1 MTPTLPSYPLRFRT
15 VGTELQF
22 KPFPSYHVWL
32 LACDLS
38 DAIAAALTTAV
49 NLYELPFTFAD
60 GTLILLTVPALAT
73 ITSVRLHIE
82 IAFDV
87 ATTITLG
94 DDGDASRLLSS
105 DGNNPQ
111 EAGIYQTSPDYEY
124 SGATTLKL
132 FILAPGATTGA
143 GRIVL
148 EYDKE

>member
-1 MTPTLPSYPLRFRT
+1 MTTLPLFPLRFRT
-15 VGTELQF
+15 LGTMLQY

-32 LACDLS
+32 DACDFS

-82 IAFDV
+82 TAFDV
-87 ATTITLG
+87 ATTVTLG
-94 DDGDASRLLSS
+94 DDSDNARLLSS

-111 EAGIYQTSPDYEY
+111 EVGIYQTSPDYEY

-132 FILAPGATTGA
+132 FIASGATTGA

>member
-1 MTPTLPSYPLRFRT
+1 MTPTLPLFPLRFRT

-22 KPFPSYHVWL
+22 KPYPSYHTWL

-38 DAIAAALTTAV
+38 DALAVASAAAV

-82 IAFDV
+82 TAFDV
-87 ATTITLG
+87 PTTITVG
-94 DDGDASRLLSS
+94 DDGDNARLMSS
-105 DGNNPQ
+105 DGNNPL
-111 EAGIYQTSPDYEY
+111 EVGVYQTFPDYEY

-132 FILAPGATTGA
+132 FIAPGAATGA
-143 GRIVL
+143 GRIIL